1 WARHNAFAG
10 TLTSPMLSRSIRY
23 SVSAIDGMSL
33 LGRGLAR
40 WWLRQRVRG
49 AAVAGE
55 VDRGVFVELGQPVK
69 ALDHP
74 QRARLRTHHD
84 RLGGAAARLVAH
96 ALEQVAVGDAG
107 RAEEDVLPRH
117 QVAGGQHLIEV
128 VTGVECL
135 LPLGV
140 VLRCQLRLNLAA
152 HAA

>member
-1 WARHNAFAG
+1 
-10 TLTSPMLSRSIRY
+10 MLSRSIRY

-55 VDRGVFVELGQPVK
+55 VDGRVFVELGQPVK

-74 QRARLRTHHD
+74 QRARLRAHYD

-96 ALEQVAVGDAG
+96 SLEQVAVGDAG
-107 RAEEDVLPRH
+107 RAEEDVVPRH
-117 QVAGGQHLIEV
+117 QVASGQHLIEG
-128 VTGVECL
+128 VTGIECL
-135 LPLGV
+135 LPLDVIGG
-140 VLRCQLRLNLAA
+140 CHLRL
-152 HAA
+152 